1 MPRIDVTDDLVSWM
15 KLRPDHAIAL
25 SGFSDAVYN
34 KGRLPLR
41 EREIARMRVA
51 LANECE
57 VCRSTREAEGA
68 AHGIDED
75 FYAHVPQWRSWP
87 GYSTRERLAAEFA
100 ERFATDHVGLRA
112 DDAFWE
118 RFRKHFDD
126 GEVVELAMGCALW
139 VGSGRAMRVL
149 DVGQTCALTL
159 HSKAP
164 A

>member
-1 MPRIDVTDDLVSWM
+1 MARIDVTDDLVSWM
-15 KLRPDHAIAL
+15 ALRPEHGAAL
-25 SGFSDAVYN
+25 GAFADAVYN

-41 EREIARMRVA
+41 VRELARMRVA

-57 VCRSTREAEGA
+57 VCRNTREADGA

-75 FYAHVPQWRSWP
+75 FYAHALDWRTWP
-87 GYSTRERLAAEFA
+87 GYTERERLAAEFA
-100 ERFATDHVGLRA
+100 ERFATDHVALRA
-112 DDAFWE
+112 DDTFWE

-126 GEVVELAMGCALW
+126 GEIVELAMGCALW

-159 HSKAP
+159 QSQIA